1 MAPFCLDATEETV
14 AETKTKDN
22 IFDEF
27 GRNTRLKPALLV
39 ILPLAGAVGSLG
51 LKFSVAMAAVAGPL
65 TAAGATFLLAQF
77 ARDFGLKQQ
86 DYLFKLWGGKPT
98 TAKLRHRD
106 GRVNTITLARY
117 HAKAAALLGRSLPTA
132 QEEQADPKAADAV
145 YEAYGDLLRELTREK
160 KDYPLVYEE
169 LIGYNFRRNLWGMKA
184 IGVVI
189 DAMSITIQVGFAVQA
204 LAGHGERLGTT
215 EMSFLLVNVFL
226 LGCWIL
232 ITPDW
237 VRVAADAY
245 ADRLLA
251 ASEKVQPVAAPTS
264 ERIPGRKE
272 EQ

>member
-1 MAPFCLDATEETV
+1 MAPFFVLAAAEENV
-14 AETKTKDN
+14 AETKAKHS

-39 ILPLAGAVGSLG
+39 ILPLAGAVGALG
-51 LKFSVAMAAVAGPL
+51 LNFSAAMAAVAGPL

-98 TAKLRHRD
+98 TAKLRHSD
-106 GRVNTITLARY
+106 GRLNAITLARY
-117 HAKAAALLGRSLPTA
+117 HAKASALLGRPVPTA
-132 QEEQADPKAADAV
+132 QEEQADPAAADAV

-160 KDYPLVYEE
+160 RDYPLVYQE
-169 LIGYNFRRNLWGMKA
+169 LMGYDFRRNLWGMKA
-184 IGVVI
+184 VGVVI
-189 DAMSITIQVGFAVQA
+189 DVMSITMQIGFAVLG
-204 LAGHGERLGTT
+204 LAGRAERLGTT
-215 EMSFLLVNVFL
+215 EMAFLLVNVFL

-232 ITPDW
+232 ITPNW

-251 ASEKVQPVAAPTS
+251 ASE
-264 ERIPGRKE
+264 RIQQTAE
-272 EQ
+272 